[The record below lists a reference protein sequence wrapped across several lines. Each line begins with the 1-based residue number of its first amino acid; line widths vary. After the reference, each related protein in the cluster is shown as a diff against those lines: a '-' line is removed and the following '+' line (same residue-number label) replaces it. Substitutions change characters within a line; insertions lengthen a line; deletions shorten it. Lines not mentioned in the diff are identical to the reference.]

1 MHLKKKGLIM
11 VTLDNSKLLIQNYKD
26 IVKNNELRPYEVRVY
41 LFEK

>member
-1 MHLKKKGLIM
+1 MHLKKKWLIM

>member
-1 MHLKKKGLIM
+1 M